1 MCILHFMEPLF
12 QTGHISSVLSS
23 HVWLVAAVLDRIISG
38 DCLVSIFFL
47 ADIPTADLHSLSL
60 WVGWTVGMSHRAII
74 WGFLCF
80 SSQLD
85 FLSLDFRS
93 FPHFCLVLLV
103 IVGTW
108 TKAYC
113 WHIYLLSPS
122 AYFWPVYNQV
132 CPWLSSL
139 ELLLSQF
146 LGNLPLLLCQIFFFL
161 YILFLS
167 FWFTLPSGRRHAPLD
182 CWERGAWLVK
192 FLRLCISGTVVI
204 VPLTWWLLGWI

>member
-122 AYFWPVYNQV
+122 AYFWPVYFLG
-132 CPWLSSL
+132 LSMVVILGASSFTVFGEFAFAFVSDFFFSCISCFFL
-139 ELLLSQF
+139 FGLLSPQVEDM
-146 LGNLPLLLCQIFFFL
+146 L
-161 YILFLS
+161 
-167 FWFTLPSGRRHAPLD
+167 H
-182 CWERGAWLVK
+182 
-192 FLRLCISGTVVI
+192 
-204 VPLTWWLLGWI
+204 WIAEKGEHG